1 MLTDVLILTLGITLA
16 FGNTVNMSGSLPVR
30 LVDGGMCSGRV
41 EVYRDHQWGA
51 VCWHGWGLREAG
63 VVCRELGCGSATGAS
78 HGAAPGGRRGV
89 VWHADVQCSGQE
101 EELAQCRVLGVWR
114 AAEDGGCA
122 YRHTAAARCSEE
134 LHTPEIWYNVSV
146 AAPPSRVV
154 RGHGFNVTCSVP
166 HRYAGSSVQLR
177 LVRSNGTVRQ
187 EVPARGPSVTF
198 AFASAQ
204 ASHEGYYY
212 CLYRVRL
219 GGQVFASRESQPLP
233 LILAEPEPLLSAME
247 LSWLVSAV
255 IFVVAVL
262 AIVAVACSLRK
273 RRRHRSEL
281 ERRSRTCV
289 ENTYTALP
297 VK

>member
-16 FGNTVNMSGSLPVR
+16 FGNTVNMSV
-30 LVDGGMCSGRV
+30 
-41 EVYRDHQWGA
+41 GA
-51 VCWHGWGLREAG
+51 VCGHGWGLREAG
-63 VVCRELGCGSATGAS
+63 VVCRELGCGSATGRATAPRR
-78 HGAAPGGRRGV
+78 GARGV

-101 EELAQCRVLGVWR
+101 EELAQCRVLGSWR

-154 RGHGFNVTCSVP
+154 RGHGFN
-166 HRYAGSSVQLR
+166 
-177 LVRSNGTVRQ
+177 

-262 AIVAVACSLRK
+262 AIVVVACSLRK